1 VKKLLNTLFITREGA
16 YVHKERETIRVECD
30 GEKALQL
37 PAHGL
42 SDIHCFGRV
51 MVSPALMGFCA
62 EQGIGLAFYT
72 EHGRYLASVQGP
84 YTGNVLLRRSQHR
97 RADNEPVGI
106 ARSIIAAKLVNG
118 IAVLRRH
125 GRNHGEDPDVSAA
138 ADSIRN
144 LLGHVRRAESMD
156 RLRGYEGEAAACYFA
171 ALPYLVR
178 PGLREAFSFAGRNRR
193 PPRDPVNALLSFV
206 YALITQEISSA
217 LYGVGLDPYIGFL
230 HADRPGRQSLALDLL
245 EEFRAWWADR
255 LVLSLINRQQL
266 SPSDFATEISGA
278 VRLKPDARKTV
289 LVAYQERKRAAVKHP
304 FLQEEVPIGLL
315 PYAQALLL
323 ARHLRGDLAQYP
335 PFAVK

>member
-1 VKKLLNTLFITREGA
+1 MKKLLNTLFITRDGA
-16 YVHKERETIRVECD
+16 YVRKERETIRIECE

-72 EHGRYLASVQGP
+72 EYGRYLASVQGP

-97 RADNEPVGI
+97 IADTQPVAI
-106 ARSIIAAKLVNG
+106 ARNIVAAKLVNSM
-118 IAVLRRH
+118 AVLRRH
-125 GRNHGEDPDVSAA
+125 GRNHGEDPEVSAA
-138 ADSIRN
+138 ADDIRR
-144 LLGHVRRAESMD
+144 LLGHVRRVDSVD
-156 RLRGYEGEAAACYFA
+156 RLRGYEGEAAARYFSA
-171 ALPYLVR
+171 FPLLVR
-178 PGLREAFSFAGRNRR
+178 PNLREGFAFAGRTRR
-193 PPRDPVNALLSFV
+193 PPLDPVNALLSFV
-206 YALITQEISSA
+206 YTLLTQEISAA

-230 HADRPGRQSLALDLL
+230 HVDRPGRRSLALDIL

-266 SPSDFATEISGA
+266 SPSDFVTEVSGA
-278 VRLKPDARKTV
+278 VRLKPEARKKV
-289 LVAYQERKRAAVKHP
+289 LVAHQERKRETIKHP
-304 FLQEEVPIGLL
+304 YLKEDIAVGLL